1 MLVTILGK
9 FHNNNDDEHT
19 KTSVF
24 DTDGVSPFSVNCKPK

>member
-9 FHNNNDDEHT
+9 FHNNNNEHT

-24 DTDGVSPFSVNCKPK
+24 ETDGVSPFSVNCKPK